1 MLCLLSRLSQC
12 TMYAW
17 SIHEIHQNTIEQLL
31 FLHYIVR
38 YMTFTA
44 YITTDMLLSISVLEF
59 HLKLVVYFST
69 KGNIF
74 TVNQYHICSA
84 RNKNQKLVGRFLKI
98 GYLIDYWLLSHW
110 KCTGNL
116 ADQNG
121 FWSTKWWNW
130 SENGQWPTVISSTVF
145 DTIMTIMILKNY
157 HNNDNM
163 YSAIT
168 GVITCFVYHTALDY
182 YNENHCIMMK

>member
-1 MLCLLSRLSQC
+1 
-12 TMYAW
+12 MYHVCMKYTWYLPKHYWAV
-17 SIHEIHQNTIEQLL
+17 T
-31 FLHYIVR
+31 LHCIVR
-38 YMTFTA
+38 YMTSTA
-44 YITTDMLLSISVLEF
+44 YITMDMLLSISVLEF

-98 GYLIDYWLLSHW
+98 GYLVGYWLLSHW

-121 FWSTKWWNW
+121 FCLTKCWNW
-130 SENGQWPTVISSTVF
+130 SENGRWPTVISSTDVLASHYMVIVDWVTWIIQVKF
-145 DTIMTIMILKNY
+145 GSLFAGHMGVQVK
-157 HNNDNM
+157 H
-163 YSAIT
+163 IT
-168 GVITCFVYHTALDY
+168 L
-182 YNENHCIMMK
+182 